1 MFFFQVQ
8 DLYHFTVS
16 FDSLFLILVVK
27 SFRFTET
34 IVQESISIV
43 KMSWGFFGM
52 NLSTIKIYYVNSN
65 CVKNQIFLDLFK

>member
-1 MFFFQVQ
+1 MFFLFQVQ

-27 SFRFTET
+27 SFMFTEI

-43 KMSWGFFGM
+43 KMSRGFFGM
-52 NLSTIKIYYVNSN
+52 NLSTIKIM
-65 CVKNQIFLDLFK
+65 